1 MGKEERKEKAA
12 LRPPLPPT
20 RPGLPE
26 ERRWPSPVPLPV
38 VPNEDVGRL
47 LQQILMRLESIERR
61 LDRIEKILARK

>member
-12 LRPPLPPT
+12 LRPPLIPR

-38 VPNEDVGRL
+38 VPTEDVGRV
-47 LQQILMRLESIERR
+47 LQQILKRLDAIESR
-61 LDRIEKILARK
+61 LDRIEKILSGK